1 MNMGDKAVAS
11 ATGVQY
17 THLGAGAIFGLGT
30 AAAAP
35 ADLLAASRGD
45 CDKSMTLL
53 LGLVVRIGRES
64 RPQGLDGGL
73 KRVVSRDGC
82 RLRKRFDAG
91 LAALINF
98 SAYLLLK

>member
-53 LGLVVRIGRES
+53 VSSSES
-64 RPQGLDGGL
+64 DERTDRKDLTGVL
-73 KRVVSRDGC
+73 KGS
-82 RLRKRFDAG
+82 
-91 LAALINF
+91 LAATAADFERDLMRDWRRSSIF
-98 SAYLLLK
+98 LRIFC